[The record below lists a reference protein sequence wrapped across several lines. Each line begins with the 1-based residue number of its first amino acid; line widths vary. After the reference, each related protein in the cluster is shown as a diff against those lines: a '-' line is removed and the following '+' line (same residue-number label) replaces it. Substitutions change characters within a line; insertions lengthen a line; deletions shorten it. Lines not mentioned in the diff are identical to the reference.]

1 MLTLDPQTADEVYRV
16 ALAGDRR
23 PPLRRALVVALDVWF
38 ALSGGTLEC
47 SSAGTVE
54 VHERHSG
61 RRVLAIDVESPKVAS
76 HTLHHLRTELAELSP
91 EEFREQWGVD
101 ERAV

>member
-1 MLTLDPQTADEVYRV
+1 M
-16 ALAGDRR
+16 
-23 PPLRRALVVALDVWF
+23 
-38 ALSGGTLEC
+38 
-47 SSAGTVE
+47 E

-61 RRVLAIDVESPKVAS
+61 RRVLAIDVESPEVAS